1 MKLLDPFDNNIHLLQ
16 KVMDLRSAN
25 QSVIATNIANADT
38 PGYSRKVFEFED
50 ALQSAINKPT
60 GAMETTHAK
69 HFPHTNADITSLNG
83 TIHEIKDERGI
94 GDENSVSVDM
104 EMIALSENE
113 ILYESVAQLLKKKLA
128 MFKYAIQ
135 EGK

>member
-1 MKLLDPFDNNIHLLQ
+1 MKLLEPFDNNVHLLQ

-25 QSVIATNIANADT
+25 QSVIATNIANAET
-38 PGYSRKVFEFED
+38 PGYSRKVFKFED

-60 GAMETTHAK
+60 GTMKTTHSK
-69 HFPHTNADITSLNG
+69 HFPQSNTDLNTLNG
-83 TIHEIKDERGI
+83 TIQEIKDDTGI
-94 GDENSVSVDM
+94 GDKNSVSVDM

-113 ILYESVAQLLKKKLA
+113 ILYETVAQLLKKKLT

-135 EGK
+135 EGQ